1 MSDSS
6 NKILG
11 EDDLVKSL
19 SVGECDNI
27 VFCFGHFNVI
37 HPGHLRFLQHAKS
50 LGKCLVV
57 GVQYD
62 SDLDEHQLD
71 YSYKEGERAIGV
83 AALEFVDFVVMVQK
97 NTLPEFI
104 NKICPTICLLGKEF
118 EETEDPGVIKLIESV
133 KRISGKILYGSGDI
147 HYARVGLA
155 ENELVDIEQ
164 SNLKEF
170 SKSCKRNG
178 INFKEIAEKTSLFD
192 KQNIIVIGDS
202 IVDQYI
208 ACDAVGMSAEAPVL
222 VVKELESK
230 EFIGGAGIVASH
242 VSKLGANCHF
252 ISIVGDDNSGK
263 LITEKLKAQNVNTHL
278 FMDETRPTTYK
289 IRYLVENQK
298 LFRVSRLKEHSISK
312 EFENNIIEKI
322 LELAKECDG
331 IIFSDFVYGVI
342 TERLLNKIIE
352 IALEYNI
359 KLFGDLQCSSQIGNV
374 TKFRQ
379 FDLITPTERE
389 ARISLAN
396 HDSGIE
402 SISHQLLNTTHAKN
416 LILKL
421 GSEGFIT
428 YDNNDKEYIKSQHYP
443 ALVSNPVDVAGA
455 GDSLL
460 ASVAISLCSGISI
473 MQASAVGACV
483 AALSVQTVGN
493 IAISKEHLKN
503 MLYSLANAT

>member
-6 NKILG
+6 YKILN
-11 EDDLVKSL
+11 EDGLVSSL
-19 SVGECDNI
+19 LDDGRDNI

-50 LGKCLVV
+50 LGECLVV
-57 GVQYD
+57 GVLQD
-62 SDLDEHQLD
+62 SDLDESQLT
-71 YSYKEGERAIGV
+71 YSYNEGERAKGV
-83 AALEFVDFVVMVQK
+83 AALESVDFVVVVKK
-97 NTLPEFI
+97 NTLPELMKEI
-104 NKICPTICLLGKEF
+104 TPSICLLGKEF
-118 EETEDPGVIKLIESV
+118 EEIKDSSLLEVIDSV
-133 KRISGKILYGSGDI
+133 KSYSGKISYGSGDI
-147 HYARVGLA
+147 HYARIGFSDDHLSGM
-155 ENELVDIEQ
+155 EK
-164 SNLKEF
+164 SNLEEF
-170 SKSCKRNG
+170 SKTCRRNG
-178 INFKEIAEKTSLFD
+178 IDIKKIAEKTDLFD
-192 KQNIIVIGDS
+192 SQNIIVIGDS

-222 VVKELESK
+222 VVRELESK
-230 EFIGGAGIVASH
+230 EYVGGAGIVASH

-252 ISIVGDDNSGK
+252 VSIVGDDNSGN
-263 LITEKLKAQNVNTHL
+263 LITDKLQNDKVNPHL
-278 FMDETRPTTYK
+278 FIDDTRPTTYK

-312 EFENNIIEKI
+312 ELEDKIIDKV
-322 LELAKECDG
+322 LELTKKCDG
-331 IIFSDFVYGVI
+331 IIFSDFVYGVV

-352 IALEYNI
+352 ISLEYNI

-374 TKFRQ
+374 TKFKQ

-402 SISHQLLNTTHAKN
+402 SIAHQLMNTTQTKN

-428 YDNNDKEYIKSQHYP
+428 YRHNDKKYFQSQHYP

-460 ASVAISLCSGISI
+460 ASVAISLCAGIPI
-473 MQASAVGACV
+473 MEASAIGACV
-483 AALSVQTVGN
+483 AALAVQTVGN
-493 IAISKEHLKN
+493 IAISKEQLKN
-503 MLYSLANAT
+503 MLYSLPDTI